1 MIYTATASVCLREL
15 NNSGGGGG
23 YRGENYQENMHVLY
37 IFYYFHYFLGIIIK
51 FASTQMFRPCHSR
64 GH

>member
-15 NNSGGGGG
+15 NNSGG

-51 FASTQMFRPCHSR
+51 FASTQMFTPCHSR